1 MDYIRQL
8 WYGNLRPMNDS
19 GLKNEKM
26 QELERLMG
34 RNLEALERRL
44 DEQEKEQLSRYIGN
58 ADEYLLE
65 YGEQGFYHGFCLGVT
80 LVAQAMSKQV
90 EE

>member
-44 DEQEKEQLSRYIGN
+44 DEQGKKQLSRYIGN

>member
-44 DEQEKEQLSRYIGN
+44 DEQGKEQLSRYIGN

>member
-1 MDYIRQL
+1 MDYIHQL
-8 WYGNLRPMNDS
+8 WYGNLRPMNNS
-19 GLKNEKM
+19 GLKNERM

-34 RNLEALERRL
+34 RNLEALEKRL
-44 DEQEKEQLSRYIGN
+44 DEQGKEQLSRYIGN

-65 YGEQGFYHGFCLGVT
+65 YGEQGFYEGFCLGVT

-90 EE
+90 KG